1 MRPVPEARPGNGA
14 AIECKPSDRF
24 DRVIERFCL
33 APREQKIAGPS
44 HREGGSAAVI
54 QAVQKRPLASKGV
67 AKAHAKSIRAKLG
80 VRFDARPRA
89 ARAHRPHSHNVVTQ
103 DAAASG
109 RIQTQCRYIPN
120 AARTSA
126 DTARPCRI
134 PMHLP
139 PRPGCRSPYAV
150 TLRSTRNPATPAT
163 SDAARMAAFAMAMV
177 AGADYDLVFKEGHEP
192 KDWDGF
198 CDAFDA
204 FCALE
209 QITVLKAT
217 KKSSLTADIRP
228 MIKSCR
234 LDRKSRVITM
244 SLSTGSSA
252 NLKPELVM
260 EAFYKGIGSDWD
272 PAVESYQYSMQINRR
287 ETYALGEN
295 GEWIALEALGE
306 VIE

>member
-1 MRPVPEARPGNGA
+1 MKLRIKFSKKEYMKFIGHLDLMRFFQKAIRRADIDIAYSTGYSPHQVMSFA
-14 AIECKPSDRF
+14 AP
-24 DRVIERFCL
+24 
-33 APREQKIAGPS
+33 
-44 HREGGSAAVI
+44 
-54 QAVQKRPLASKGV
+54 
-67 AKAHAKSIRAKLG
+67 LG
-80 VRFDARPRA
+80 VGLTSDGEYLDIEVNSADSSEAMKRRLNAALLTHGIEVVSVRRIPDPGFDA
-89 ARAHRPHSHNVVTQ
+89 Q
-103 DAAASG
+103 G
-109 RIQTQCRYIPN
+109 N
-120 AARTSA
+120 ALK
-126 DTARPCRI
+126 D
-134 PMHLP
+134 
-139 PRPGCRSPYAV
+139 RS
-150 TLRSTRNPATPAT
+150 
-163 SDAARMAAFAMAMV
+163 AMAMV

-192 KDWDGF
+192 EDWDGF